1 MKNIILCG
9 FMGCGKSTIGR
20 IVSKKTGMEFIDMD
34 RYIELKTGLSVKEI
48 FERFGE
54 DEFRRLERE
63 ACRELSDRDNLIIA
77 AGGGT
82 LTFDENIE
90 VLSKTGRI
98 VFIDVC
104 LSQLCDRLKNDKKR
118 PLLQVENR
126 NERIR
131 ELLEVRRP
139 IYKRAATIEID
150 GNFNSSVVAGY
161 VIGILSP
168 R

>member
-104 LSQLCDRLKNDKKR
+104 LNQLCDRLKNDKKR

-139 IYKRAATIEID
+139 IYKRASTIEVD

>member
-1 MKNIILCG
+1 
-9 FMGCGKSTIGR
+9 MGCGKSTIGR

-104 LSQLCDRLKNDKKR
+104 LNQLCDRLKNDKKR

>member
-1 MKNIILCG
+1 
-9 FMGCGKSTIGR
+9 MGCGKSTIGR

-77 AGGGT
+77 GGGGT

-104 LSQLCDRLKNDKKR
+104 LNQLCDRLKNDKKR